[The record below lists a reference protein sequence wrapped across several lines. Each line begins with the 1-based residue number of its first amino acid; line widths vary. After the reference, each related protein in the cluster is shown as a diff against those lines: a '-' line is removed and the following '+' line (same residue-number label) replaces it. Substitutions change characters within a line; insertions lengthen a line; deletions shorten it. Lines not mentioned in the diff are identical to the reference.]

1 MAFVFIWVGFLH
13 SLYLPFTSVKNTFPF
28 CHTLEGNLRE
38 FPLFTLICLQS
49 SSKEPRRNGWSF
61 LSLDLQVGGLGGG
74 GEQGQLCE
82 SEKCTGNF
90 NLWQGSQILC
100 KTLYKDFLS
109 HDSNWKSYFPPLVS
123 PPCRIQPETLH
134 LPPQPPPPTTQEA
147 TEMYRK
153 GRGLYGPTAV
163 KVCSRDTE
171 DKPNTAH

>member
-13 SLYLPFTSVKNTFPF
+13 SLYLPFASVKNTFPF

-49 SSKEPRRNGWSF
+49 SSKEPRRNGCSL
-61 LSLDLQVGGLGGG
+61 LSLDLQVGGLGG

-90 NLWQGSQILC
+90 NVWQGSQILC
-100 KTLYKDFLS
+100 KTLYKDFLR

-123 PPCRIQPETLH
+123 PCWIQPETLH
-134 LPPQPPPPTTQEA
+134 LPPPKKTPNKTRSYWDVQEGQGSVW
-147 TEMYRK
+147 TDS
-153 GRGLYGPTAV
+153 
-163 KVCSRDTE
+163 C
-171 DKPNTAH
+171 